1 MRPIERR
8 DVFPVSMPASIYKN
22 SRGSKVIAAALSSFT
37 KEQAALVKDTW
48 AVLKKDASRHAMD
61 FFLMVFDVAPAAK
74 KLFSFLKDSDEPLE
88 KNAKL
93 KAHALQVFVIICE
106 SAASLS
112 STGMV
117 STPGSTMKDM
127 ARAHYLAGVV
137 DEHYEVVRYCLLK
150 TIQAGLPA
158 GMWNEDVKQAWHDAY
173 DELVREMRSQEPQT
187 PGQ

>member
-1 MRPIERR
+1 MR
-8 DVFPVSMPASIYKN
+8 KN
-22 SRGSKVIAAALSSFT
+22 SRVREVIAAASASFT

-48 AVLKKDASRHAMD
+48 TILKKDAGRHGMD
-61 FFLMVFDVAPAAK
+61 FFLMVFDIAPTAK
-74 KLFSFLKDSDEPLE
+74 KLFSFLKDSKEPLE
-88 KNAKL
+88 KNSKL

-112 STGMV
+112 STGAV

-127 ARAHYLAGVV
+127 ARAHHLAGVV

-158 GMWNEDVKQAWHDAY
+158 EMWNEDVQQAWHDAY
-173 DELVREMRSQEPQT
+173 DELVREMRSQEPKIPAET
-187 PGQ
+187 EVHSS